1 VPGSRAHRRV
11 VRLSRRTGIALA
23 VVALALIVLA
33 LIPLPEVG
41 EPLEAL
47 AKPGGRFLEL
57 DGFKVYYV
65 DRGSGAI
72 TYVLLHGFG
81 ASTFSWRY
89 FLEELPSYGRVVA
102 YDRPGFGLTERVDPR
117 RLPYNPYTSDG
128 AVEMLRRLMEALGIR
143 RAVLVG
149 HSAGGGLA
157 LLFVLR
163 YPELVECLVLIAPAW
178 RSWGRP
184 WYWDLLLNLP
194 LSERFGPL
202 LVRQYVGA
210 LEQVLY
216 RAWYNKTLLTEEV
229 IEGYRYPLK
238 ARNWDRG
245 LFWVVKYGGFP
256 DISGELRRVRV
267 PVLVVHGEYD
277 ELVPLQSSQG
287 LCEALANYT
296 KVSLRVVPGVGH
308 LPHEEAP
315 AETLREVLSFLEEL
329 GLLRR

>member
-1 VPGSRAHRRV
+1 MLGSKTPRRV
-11 VRLSRRTGIALA
+11 VELSKRVGVALA
-23 VVALALIVLA
+23 VVALVLVVLA
-33 LIPLPEVG
+33 LVLLPEVG
-41 EPLEAL
+41 EPPEAL
-47 AKPGGRFLEL
+47 AKPGGGFLEL
-57 DGFKVYYV
+57 DGFRVYYV
-65 DRGSGAI
+65 DRGSGAT

-178 RSWGRP
+178 RSWSRP

-202 LVRQYVGA
+202 LVRQYVGT
-210 LEQVLY
+210 LEQALY

-229 IEGYRYPLK
+229 IEGYKYPLK

-245 LFWVVKYGGFP
+245 LFWVMKYGGFP

-277 ELVPLQSSQG
+277 ELVPLQSSQE
-287 LCEALANYT
+287 LYRALANYT